1 MPEVGIR
8 QLRDNLSRYVRQAAG
23 GNELTV
29 TDHGRA
35 VARLIPID
43 QPRLIDRL
51 VGEGLVAPALDT
63 KRSRP
68 RRRIKASEPVTPLV
82 ADERR

>member
-8 QLRDNLSRYVRQAAG
+8 QLRDNLSRFVRQVAEG
-23 GNELTV
+23 SELTV

-51 VGEGLVAPALDT
+51 IDEGLVSPPAET

-68 RRRIKASEPVTPLV
+68 RRRIKASQPVTPLV
-82 ADERR
+82 ADQRR

>member
-8 QLRDNLSRYVRQAAG
+8 LLRDNLSRYVHQVADG
-23 GNELTV
+23 TELTV

-35 VARLIPID
+35 VARLVPID

-51 VGEGLVAPALDT
+51 IDEGLVAPPRET
-63 KRSRP
+63 RRSRP
-68 RRRIKASEPVTPLV
+68 RRRIKASQPVTSLV
-82 ADERR
+82 ADQRR